1 MEADGT
7 GVQRLTFEAQV
18 DRPTW
23 STLGYI
29 AYTLRQPSGHDI
41 ATITLSKPTPV
52 VITDGL
58 GSNKQPSVAPNGRH
72 IVFVTTRWGKEQL
85 ASIDM
90 DGKNIRQLTQVG
102 NNTYPSWSPSPGGR

>member
-1 MEADGT
+1 MT
-7 GVQRLTFEAQV
+7 SRCS
-18 DRPTW
+18 R
-23 STLGYI
+23 S
-29 AYTLRQPSGHDI
+29 RSRR
-41 ATITLSKPTPV
+41 PV

-58 GSNKQPSVAPNGRH
+58 GSNRQPSVAPNGRH